1 MDRKELTQEIAIKL
15 LKLRKS
21 LNYTTVDMA
30 QKLGIK
36 RGSYVRNEQSLTI
49 PDTMSLYR
57 LAINLDLSLDWLL
70 LDRGTRFYKEKVP
83 AKKDFSTPSTSLS
96 VSLEKDRLSA
106 EIMELIEHMENV
118 PMLRH
123 EILTQ
128 FHKFKEAHPEIIER
142 EMKKKK

>member
-15 LKLRKS
+15 L
-21 LNYTTVDMA
+21 
-30 QKLGIK
+30 
-36 RGSYVRNEQSLTI
+36 
-49 PDTMSLYR
+49 LYR
-57 LAINLDLSLDWLL
+57 LAKNLDLSLDWLL

-83 AKKDFSTPSTSLS
+83 AKKDTSTPSTSLS
-96 VSLEKDRLSA
+96 DSLEKDRLSA
-106 EIMELIEHMENV
+106 EIMELVEHMENV